1 MAQHSNSS
9 GSGNLLVRGFFGIL
23 SITATAVVSTMVQRY
38 FVPNAPSSF
47 TPAPPMQAS
56 PIEAES
62 LNSAPAASDFPP
74 PEASWGNE
82 STNEST
88 EAGLDNS
95 PIQVETQPVPEFRA
109 VPEAQPNAEIDPAP
123 FNVEAIGTSEPPTSE
138 DQAQPDGT
146 SLREK
151 LDSALREKWNK

>member
-38 FVPNAPSSF
+38 FVPNAPASL
-47 TPAPPMQAS
+47 TPAPPIQAS
-56 PIEAES
+56 PVEAES
-62 LNSAPAASDFPP
+62 LDAAPATSDFPS
-74 PEASWGNE
+74 PEASWGE
-82 STNEST
+82 PSTV
-88 EAGLDNS
+88 GLDNS
-95 PIQVETQPVPEFRA
+95 SVQVETQPVPDFEA
-109 VPEAQPNAEIDPAP
+109 VPEAQPSAEIDPAP
-123 FNVEAIGTSEPPTSE
+123 FNAEAIGTSEPPAPE
-138 DQAQPDGT
+138 DQAQPDEP

>member
-1 MAQHSNSS
+1 M
-9 GSGNLLVRGFFGIL
+9 RGFFGIL

-38 FVPNAPSSF
+38 FVPNAPTSF

-56 PIEAES
+56 PVEAES
-62 LNSAPAASDFPP
+62 LNSAPAASDFSS

-95 PIQVETQPVPEFRA
+95 PIQVETQPVPDVGA
-109 VPEAQPNAEIDPAP
+109 VPDAAEIDPAP
-123 FNVEAIGTSEPPTSE
+123 FNAEAIGTSEPPE
-138 DQAQPDGT
+138 DQAQPDET
-146 SLREK
+146 SLRER
-151 LDSALREKWNK
+151 LDNALREKWNK